1 MKAEEVRKKIDELWK
16 ISRKEMKEFMEN
28 AGRLTKEGERYIK
41 DKSEKG
47 KKQLELAALALQREK
62 LYYELGK
69 TLAKTS
75 KSKWSVSKKALDIST
90 KIKGINV
97 KIGQKKR

>member
-1 MKAEEVRKKIDELWK
+1 MKADEFRKKIDKLWK
-16 ISRKEMKEFMEN
+16 ASKRDMKKFMKN
-28 AGRLTKEGERYIK
+28 AECLAKEGESYIK

-47 KKQLELAALALQREK
+47 KKQLEIAALALQRER
-62 LYYELGK
+62 LYYELGI
-69 TLAKTS
+69 TLAKS
-75 KSKWSVSKKALDIST
+75 PKSKWSVSKKALGIST